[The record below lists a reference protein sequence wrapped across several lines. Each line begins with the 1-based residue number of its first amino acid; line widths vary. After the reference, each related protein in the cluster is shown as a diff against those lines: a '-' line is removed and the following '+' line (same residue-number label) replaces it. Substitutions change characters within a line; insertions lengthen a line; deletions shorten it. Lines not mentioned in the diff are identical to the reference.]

1 MQYVPTKKNH
11 SRLII
16 LLLFSSILLFHFGV
30 FTEYTTSSN
39 GASTLTGI
47 DFLYNHSNNVRLLEI
62 PNIWIIV
69 SLSAALGGMCM
80 YLYSKQERGYGFL
93 FGLAGFTGLI
103 LLQSSASNSITSPT
117 NNVVILHFTWGYWVS
132 VIHFALAACIS
143 FIQQSNNQRFQQ
155 ESPRQLHI
163 NIISSSEISG
173 YPPNEASSGST
184 DKKSPFNNQ

>member
-117 NNVVILHFTWGYWVS
+117 NNVVILHFTWGYWV
-132 VIHFALAACIS
+132 
-143 FIQQSNNQRFQQ
+143 
-155 ESPRQLHI
+155 
-163 NIISSSEISG
+163 
-173 YPPNEASSGST
+173 
-184 DKKSPFNNQ
+184 

>member
-1 MQYVPTKKNH
+1 MQHVPTKKNH
-11 SRLII
+11 SRYII
-16 LLLFSSILLFHFGV
+16 LLLFFSILFFHFGV
-30 FTEYTTSSN
+30 FTKYTTKST
-39 GASTLTGI
+39 GTSTLTGI
-47 DFLYNHSNNVRLLEI
+47 DFLYHHPNTVRQLEI
-62 PNIWIIV
+62 PNIWVIV

-103 LLQSSASNSITSPT
+103 LLQTSASNSITDFTS
-117 NNVVILHFTWGYWVS
+117 NVVILHFTWAYWVS
-132 VIHFALAACIS
+132 VILFAMAACIS

-163 NIISSSEISG
+163 NIISSSEIPG
-173 YPPNEASSGST
+173 YPPKEASSGST